1 MLRDAGRG
9 PLGKGRGAG
18 VLHGVLGD
26 LEVTYQAGDGRDR
39 RPPVGPEHLFVRLA
53 QPGTSRS
60 GICTTGRTS
69 TDPLNAVGT
78 VAAQRRASSRPAH
91 SISV

>member
-1 MLRDAGRG
+1 MVRHAARG
-9 PLGKGRGAG
+9 PLGEGRRTG
-18 VLHGVLGD
+18 VLHRVLGD
-26 LEVTYQAGDGRDR
+26 LEVTHVAGDGRDR
-39 RPPVGPEHLFVRLA
+39 RPPVGPENLLVRLA
-53 QPGTSRS
+53 QPGTPRS

-78 VAAQRRASSRPAH
+78 VAAQRRASSSPAH

>member
-1 MLRDAGRG
+1 MLRDAARA
-9 PLGKGRGAG
+9 PLGEGRGAG
-18 VLHGVLGD
+18 LLDCVLRD
-26 LEVTYQAGDGRDR
+26 FEVTHQAGNGRDR
-39 RPPVGPEHLFVRLA
+39 RPPVGPEQLLLRLA
-53 QPGTSRS
+53 QPGTSRA

-78 VAAQRRASSRPAH
+78 VAAQRRASSRPEH

>member
-1 MLRDAGRG
+1 MVRETSGR
-9 PLGKGRGAG
+9 PLGEGRGAG
-18 VLHGVLGD
+18 VLYRVLGD
-26 LEVTYQAGDGRDR
+26 LEVARQAGDGRDR
-39 RPPVGPEHLFVRLA
+39 RPPVGPEYVLVRLA
-53 QPGTSRS
+53 QPGTPRS

-78 VAAQRRASSRPAH
+78 VAAQRSASSRPAH

>member
-1 MLRDAGRG
+1 MFRDAARG
-9 PLGKGRGAG
+9 PLGEGRGAG
-18 VLHGVLGD
+18 LLDRVLRD

-39 RPPVGPEHLFVRLA
+39 RPPVGPENLLRRLA
-53 QPGTSRS
+53 QPGTSRA

>member
-1 MLRDAGRG
+1 MIRHAAGG
-9 PLGKGRGAG
+9 PLGQGRGAR
-18 VLHGVLGD
+18 VLHRVLGD
-26 LEVTYQAGDGRDR
+26 LEIPHPAGDGRDR
-39 RPPVGPEHLFVRLA
+39 RPPVGPEDLLVRRA
-53 QPGTSRS
+53 QPGTPRS

-78 VAAQRRASSRPAH
+78 VAAQRRASSRPSH

>member
-1 MLRDAGRG
+1 MLRDAARG
-9 PLGKGRGAG
+9 PLGEGCGAG
-18 VLHGVLGD
+18 LLHRVLRD
-26 LEVTYQAGDGRDR
+26 FEVAHQAGDGRDR
-39 RPPVGPEHLFVRLA
+39 RPPVGPEHLVQGLA

>member
-9 PLGKGRGAG
+9 PLGQGRGAG
-18 VLHGVLGD
+18 VLHRVLGD
-26 LEVTYQAGDGRDR
+26 LEVAHPAGDGRDR
-39 RPPVGPEHLFVRLA
+39 RPPVGPEDLLVRLA
-53 QPGTSRS
+53 QPGTPRS